1 MKSIKGFKGFSKD
14 WKCKD
19 YQFAPG
25 GEYNHTGEVKA
36 CNSGFH
42 FCENPLDVF
51 SYYQPGQSVYAE
63 VEGTG
68 EIDKQGD
75 DSKVSCS
82 KLKIGA
88 EISLSA
94 YIKFAIE
101 FLTSKVDNS
110 KKQTLIGNNA
120 SNTGDQSAASNTG
133 NRSAAS
139 NTGDYSAASNTG
151 DYSAA
156 SNTGDQSAASNTGYQ
171 SAASNTGDQSA
182 ASNTGKQG
190 VASSLGIDGKAK
202 GALGCFLVL
211 AEWKEIDGEWNRISV
226 KSVKVDGKRIKADVW
241 YILKGGKFIEGAK

>member
-133 NRSAAS
+133 HQSAAS

-151 DYSAA
+151 DY
-156 SNTGDQSAASNTGYQ
+156 
-171 SAASNTGDQSA
+171 SA

>member
-120 SNTGDQSAASNTG
+120 SNTGHQSAASNTG
-133 NRSAAS
+133 DQSAAS

-151 DYSAA
+151 DY
-156 SNTGDQSAASNTGYQ
+156 
-171 SAASNTGDQSA
+171 SA